1 MSSFVRRSFALI
13 FFAAFIGA
21 RSAFGD
27 DQASENPQPDI
38 TTSSHCP
45 KGADCSFIGEF
56 DRRHIHLGTYDGLD
70 RKPLVITV
78 HKSNLKER
86 RVYAVTAL
94 SDVGTGNE
102 WMSIGIL
109 NEEEHKE
116 VKGHHQKYYKNIL
129 TEMFMKRTIRVGVSA
144 HGIETLAFAPRD
156 VTSINDDMRRLVRD
170 EARVQSE
177 ALTHVDTTQD
187 GKEVNIPPEFTSEN
201 RIEVSKGSIIIHPDA
216 MEGKYYLDFA
226 YGNPFG
232 GPKMVCFKEVIVKV
246 LP

>member
-21 RSAFGD
+21 HLVFGD
-27 DQASENPQPDI
+27 EHASANAHADVTKP
-38 TTSSHCP
+38 SRCP
-45 KGADCSFIGEF
+45 KGADCAIINEL
-56 DRRHIHLGTYDGLD
+56 DKRHIHLGTFDGLD

-94 SDVGTGNE
+94 SEQSTGNE

-116 VKGHHQKYYKNIL
+116 VKGHHQNYYRKIL
-129 TEMFMKRTIRVGVSA
+129 TEKFMCDTMRFGQYA
-144 HGIETLAFAPRD
+144 HGIETLSFISYNVKLTPED
-156 VTSINDDMRRLVRD
+156 LKRLKGYPEGSQYEIELSED
-170 EARVQSE
+170 TQSMFNMPE
-177 ALTHVDTTQD
+177 TD
-187 GKEVNIPPEFTSEN
+187 GPEY
-201 RIEVSKGSIIIHPDA
+201 SKGSIMINPEVA
-216 MEGKYYLDFA
+216 EGKYYLDFA